1 MDQRDQYSEDNTIDG
16 FTSGGDAETIQFNA
30 VGSDAGGS
38 GSGYGMGEDIGGA
51 GYGTSEN
58 IGGTVRDTVQQ
69 VQDTAGS
76 VAGQAQETVG
86 RVAEQ
91 VRQTASTRLQD
102 QKDQA
107 AQGISNVAERVRE
120 MSLNM
125 QDQGAVAE
133 YMDRAAWQ
141 LQRVSDYL
149 QEKDLRDIAIEVEH
163 FARRQPTMFLA
174 GGFLLGLLGA
184 RFIKSSAR
192 QLQTQ
197 GSTGS
202 QGSQGARSL
211 PQVAHF
217 TTQGDYTVEGRSGEG
232 LYATGADLDDA
243 QTIRSTYVVTPRD
256 GGSEG

>member
-1 MDQRDQYSEDNTIDG
+1 MDQRDQYSEDNSIDG
-16 FTSGGDAETIQFNA
+16 FASGSDGATIQFDA
-30 VGSDAGGS
+30 VESNTGGS
-38 GSGYGMGEDIGGA
+38 GGSGTGQD
-51 GYGTSEN
+51 
-58 IGGTVRDTVQQ
+58 IGGTVSDTVQQ
-69 VQDTAGS
+69 VKETAGN

-86 RVAEQ
+86 KVADQ
-91 VRQTASTRLQD
+91 VRQTASTRLED
-102 QKDQA
+102 QKNRA
-107 AQGISNVAERVRE
+107 VEGISNVADQVRE

-174 GGFLLGLLGA
+174 GGFLLGLIGA

-192 QLQTQ
+192 QLQAQGATGTQ
-197 GSTGS
+197 GRAA
-202 QGSQGARSL
+202 Q
-211 PQVAHF
+211 PEIVHF
-217 TTQGDYTVEGRSGEG
+217 TTRGDYTVEGRSGEG
-232 LYATGADLDDA
+232 LEAMGAGADDE
-243 QTIRSTYVVTPRD
+243 QTFRSTHVFTPRD

>member
-1 MDQRDQYSEDNTIDG
+1 MIDG
-16 FTSGGDAETIQFNA
+16 ISSGSDGETIQFDA
-30 VGSDAGGS
+30 VEAKKGGS
-38 GSGYGMGEDIGGA
+38 GSKSGGA
-51 GYGTSEN
+51 GDSGQD

-69 VQDTAGS
+69 VQETAGT

-86 RVAEQ
+86 RVADQ
-91 VRQTASTRLQD
+91 VRQTATTRIQD
-102 QKDQA
+102 QKNRA
-107 AQGISNVAERVRE
+107 VEGISSVADTVRE

-192 QLQTQ
+192 QLQV
-197 GSTGS
+197 
-202 QGSQGARSL
+202 QGATSGSGSAY
-211 PQVAHF
+211 PEIVQF
-217 TTQGDYTVEGRSGEG
+217 TTRGDYTVEGRSGAG
-232 LYATGADLDDA
+232 LDATAGGLDDGD
-243 QTIRSTYVVTPRD
+243 TFRSTYVVTPRD

>member
-1 MDQRDQYSEDNTIDG
+1 
-16 FTSGGDAETIQFNA
+16 
-30 VGSDAGGS
+30 
-38 GSGYGMGEDIGGA
+38 
-51 GYGTSEN
+51 
-58 IGGTVRDTVQQ
+58 
-69 VQDTAGS
+69 
-76 VAGQAQETVG
+76 VG
-86 RVAEQ
+86 RVADQ
-91 VRQTASTRLQD
+91 VRQTASTRIQD
-102 QKDQA
+102 QKSRA
-107 AQGISNVAERVRE
+107 VEGISNVADTMRE

-192 QLQTQ
+192 QIQTQ
-197 GSTGS
+197 GATGG
-202 QGSQGARSL
+202 QGGRAL

-217 TTQGDYTVEGRSGEG
+217 TTQGDYTVEGRSGEE
-232 LYATGADLDDA
+232 LYATGADLDDG

>member
-1 MDQRDQYSEDNTIDG
+1 MDQRDQYSEGNTIDG
-16 FTSGGDAETIQFNA
+16 FASGSDAETIQFHA
-30 VGSDAGGS
+30 VESNTDES
-38 GSGYGMGEDIGGA
+38 GQDI
-51 GYGTSEN
+51 E
-58 IGGTVRDTVQQ
+58 GTVRDTVQQ
-69 VQDTAGS
+69 VQETAGN

-86 RVAEQ
+86 RVADQ
-91 VRQTASTRLQD
+91 VKQTASTRIED
-102 QKDQA
+102 QKNRA
-107 AQGISNVAERVRE
+107 VEGISNVADTMRE

-125 QDQGAVAE
+125 QDQGVVAE

-197 GSTGS
+197 GAG
-202 QGSQGARSL
+202 
-211 PQVAHF
+211 
-217 TTQGDYTVEGRSGEG
+217 
-232 LYATGADLDDA
+232 
-243 QTIRSTYVVTPRD
+243 
-256 GGSEG
+256 